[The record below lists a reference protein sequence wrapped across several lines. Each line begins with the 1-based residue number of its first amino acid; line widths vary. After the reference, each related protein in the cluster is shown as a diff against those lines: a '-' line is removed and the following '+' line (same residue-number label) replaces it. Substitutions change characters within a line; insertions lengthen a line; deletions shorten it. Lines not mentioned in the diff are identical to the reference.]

1 MIPKRAVLSAFA
13 IALAPV
19 AAQAQGITRQPLQTT
34 DFPAGFQTVTGIA
47 TVAPGACA
55 GLHTH
60 PGLETS
66 YVLEG
71 EVTIKID
78 GKPDQKMK
86 AGDSFQ
92 IPISGKHD
100 ACNVSTAPAKVLA
113 VYIIEKG
120 KPLASAAQ

>member
-60 PGLETS
+60 PGLRLPTCWRAKS
-66 YVLEG
+66 PSKL
-71 EVTIKID
+71 
-78 GKPDQKMK
+78 
-86 AGDSFQ
+86 
-92 IPISGKHD
+92 
-100 ACNVSTAPAKVLA
+100 TANPTRR
-113 VYIIEKG
+113 
-120 KPLASAAQ
+120 

>member
-1 MIPKRAVLSAFA
+1 MIPKKAVLSAFA

-86 AGDSFQ
+86 VGDSFQ